1 MTFLM
6 PLCIITWCA
15 RRDFDTLFRCVA
27 IIGVACFVVYYLVSI
42 IAAPIGENLMDERYA
57 GIAADPN
64 GVAKTAVVSCV
75 CGIYLL
81 TTLSGRKKFWMIPV
95 IAASIG
101 TNLVTVSR
109 ANLTAMGIILL
120 CGIIMGVKYLYCHR
134 DKAEI
139 KRSVLLAVILVILI
153 PVFMSGLKLKDIYN
167 QQFVQQSSEEAA
179 ASSTET
185 VAGTTDPS
193 SSDVKVNEVMDQRIH
208 KGSDGENGI
217 DLNAASSG
225 RLAIWSY
232 GLSKSSLLGNDV
244 KNGAIFIST
253 ANRNY
258 YHMHNT
264 VLELLYRSG
273 IFAGGL
279 FLILE
284 LYCVWWILRNV
295 FSKRLNRT
303 CEIFAIMAITAF
315 GIASLFDIVVLPF
328 AKQTVAMFY
337 LSLPC
342 VMAINNEK
350 ENNQNPDERI

>member
-1 MTFLM
+1 
-6 PLCIITWCA
+6 
-15 RRDFDTLFRCVA
+15 
-27 IIGVACFVVYYLVSI
+27 
-42 IAAPIGENLMDERYA
+42 MDERYA

-64 GVAKTAVVSCV
+64 GVAKTAVASCV

-81 TTLSGRKKFWMIPV
+81 TTISGRKKFWMIPV
-95 IAASIG
+95 IAASIAM
-101 TNLVTVSR
+101 NLVTVSR
-109 ANLTAMGIILL
+109 ANLTAMGIILI
-120 CGIIMGVKYLYCHR
+120 CGIIMGVKYLYYHG
-134 DKAEI
+134 DKARI
-139 KRSVLLAVILVILI
+139 KRSVLFAVILVILI
-153 PVFMSGLKLKDIYN
+153 PVFMSGLKLKDFYN
-167 QQFVQQSSEEAA
+167 QQFVQQSSEEVT
-179 ASSTET
+179 ASSAET
-185 VAGTTDPS
+185 AAGTTDPS
-193 SSDVKVNEVMDQRIH
+193 SSEIKVNEVMDQRIH

-217 DLNAASSG
+217 DLNTASSG
-225 RLAIWSY
+225 RLAIWNY

-284 LYCVWWILRNV
+284 LYCAWWILRNV
-295 FSKRLNRT
+295 FSKRVNRT
-303 CEIFAIMAITAF
+303 WEIFAIMAITAF

-342 VMAINNEK
+342 VMATNHEK
-350 ENNQNPDERI
+350 EDNQNPDEHI